1 MKVVINK
8 CYGGFGLSQAAL
20 QWLIDNKGWTVED
33 INTEEEWENTK
44 ADIVNLKTKER
55 EWLGPLTT
63 NRTDD
68 YADSFRI
75 DADVVAV
82 VEALG
87 KTADGK
93 HAELKVVEI
102 PDGIEWDIKEYDGIE
117 WIAENHRT
125 WG

>member
-20 QWLIDNKGWTVED
+20 QWLIDNKGWTVKD
-33 INTEEEWENTK
+33 VNTNEEWENTET
-44 ADIVNLKTKER
+44 DIVNLKSDDSKY
-55 EWLGPLTT
+55 LGPLTI
-63 NRTDD
+63 NKVDEYKNSFRTDKD
-68 YADSFRI
+68 IIIAI
-75 DADVVAV
+75 EV
-82 VEALG
+82 LG

-102 PDGIEWDIKEYDGIE
+102 PDDIEWDIQEYDGIE
-117 WIAENHRT
+117 WIAEKHRT

>member
-1 MKVVINK
+1 MKVVINT

-117 WIAENHRT
+117 WIAEKHRT

>member
-1 MKVVINK
+1 MKIVINT